1 MTFKLILISMHIRK
15 EKRKKRKKYV
25 ISIAIYTDYNI
36 FTHRYNSFCYD
47 SSSFYII
54 MMKVLV
60 NTIF

>member
-1 MTFKLILISMHIRK
+1 MKKKKKIRNFK
-15 EKRKKRKKYV
+15 
-25 ISIAIYTDYNI
+25 IAIYTDYNI
-36 FTHRYNSFCYD
+36 FIHRYNSFCYD